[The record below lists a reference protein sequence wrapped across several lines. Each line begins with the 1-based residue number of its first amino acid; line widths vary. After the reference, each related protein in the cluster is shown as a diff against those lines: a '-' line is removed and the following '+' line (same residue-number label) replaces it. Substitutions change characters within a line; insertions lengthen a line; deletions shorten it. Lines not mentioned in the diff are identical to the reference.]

1 MKQTKL
7 FRLSMGDLG
16 RGLVVAILSA
26 ILLTVQNWITNPSFS
41 VFNLGLG
48 DVIILVNIAIV
59 AGLGYLA
66 KNLVTDEEGKLL
78 GKY

>member
-1 MKQTKL
+1 
-7 FRLSMGDLG
+7 MGDLG